1 MSDDI
6 DKEIDEK
13 LEEVGVDLE
22 DDGETSTTAEE
33 GESSSSSGDQT
44 ASGGG
49 ETKAG
54 PGSTNESEAPAGDEA
69 APDGGAA
76 TASSTTS
83 EASATA
89 EATETGGSGETPPQL
104 KLDGVSKTFV
114 DPDGTEFTAV
124 KDVNLS
130 VPDVPG
136 RGEFRA
142 ILGPSGCGKSTI
154 LNLIAGLEEP
164 TEGTVEVAGNE
175 VDGPGPERGMVFQS
189 YSSMPW
195 LNVLDNVAYGM
206 RIQEVPEKK
215 RRKRAKKLIKRV
227 GLEGHES
234 KYPQELSGGMRQ
246 RVAIARTLAV
256 EPTIMLM
263 DEPFGALDVH
273 RRFDMQNFVL
283 DVWKRQE
290 ATILFVTHDVSEAV
304 YLADKIFVLSSSP
317 GSVVETVDIDLERP
331 RSRATKQTEKF
342 RKRQQQLLEM
352 VHQVGQDTGE
362 VSEDGVTVSM

>member
-6 DKEIDEK
+6 DEEINEK

-22 DDGETSTTAEE
+22 DEESSGESNDETS
-33 GESSSSSGDQT
+33 S
-44 ASGGG
+44 
-49 ETKAG
+49 
-54 PGSTNESEAPAGDEA
+54 
-69 APDGGAA
+69 
-76 TASSTTS
+76 TS
-83 EASATA
+83 EDDGTSSEETEASDA
-89 EATETGGSGETPPQL
+89 EATSEETTDSSSIGGGVSMGTEPSESTSEPTSESTSSGTSADPPQL
-104 KLDGVSKTFV
+104 KLDGVTKTFV
-114 DPDGTEFTAV
+114 DPDGTQFTAV
-124 KDVNLS
+124 KDVNFE
-130 VPDVPG
+130 VPDVPS

-164 TEGTVEVAGNE
+164 TEGTIEVAGNE
-175 VDGPGPERGMVFQS
+175 VEGPGPERGMVFQN

-195 LNVLDNVAYGM
+195 MNVLDNVAYGM
-206 RIQEVPEKK
+206 RLQDVPKSK
-215 RRKRAKKLIKRV
+215 RRKRARKLIERV

-317 GSVVETVDIDLERP
+317 GTVVETVDIDLERP
-331 RSRATKQTEKF
+331 RKRETKQSAEF
-342 RKRQQQLLEM
+342 RKLQQKLLEL
-352 VHQVGQDTGE
+352 VHQVGEESGE
-362 VSEDGVTVSM
+362 VTEDGVTVSM